1 MDAFSS
7 TNMNIRKHKTVNTD
21 EEKQNKKA
29 KTINYWDSMAC
40 DECLGNGS
48 GIGDVPMAEA
58 SNDSAVELDILTTSI
73 SDTKKG
79 NTVINASERKQN
91 QDAETQTR
99 KTANSKE
106 ENRNVKNNKETQQ
119 TGKELDEAL
128 LNFEQNYWDTNACHN
143 DLEIIGDK
151 KLTVHYYKERQTGLR
166 FVFAKHPFFL
176 GIGSSDIF
184 YFEISIKHGSCPIC
198 FGFGVKRQPKSDERM
213 YDGKDFYTYD
223 SQGIFWINGSYK
235 GMFEKNSYRVD
246 DIVGCG
252 INLISRKI
260 FFTKNGRRM
269 GAFDFDPSS
278 DVYQLFPFV
287 SLTYW
292 CQKIEANFGPF

>member
-1 MDAFSS
+1 MMDAFSS

-58 SNDSAVELDILTTSI
+58 SNDSAVQTSI

-99 KTANSKE
+99 KT
-106 ENRNVKNNKETQQ
+106 
-119 TGKELDEAL
+119 AL

-198 FGFGVKRQPKSDERM
+198 FGFGAKKQPKSDERM

-223 SQGIFWINGSYK
+223 SDGIFWINGSYK